1 MNISGI
7 RNDLHNAINSLS
19 DISGDVN
26 YMVIIDGNKNSAGS
40 MKDMLFDIKTELS
53 TILEIFEENVEI
65 IQSCCDALGISVSFY

>member
-26 YMVIIDGNKNSAGS
+26 YMVIIDGNNNSAGG

-53 TILEIFEENVEI
+53 TILEIIEENAAT
-65 IQSCCDALGISVSFY
+65 IQSCCEALGISVRFY